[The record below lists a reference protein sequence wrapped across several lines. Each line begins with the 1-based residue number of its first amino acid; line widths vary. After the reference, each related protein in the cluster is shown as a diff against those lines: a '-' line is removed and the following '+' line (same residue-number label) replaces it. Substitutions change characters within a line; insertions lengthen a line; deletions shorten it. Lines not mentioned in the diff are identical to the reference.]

1 MLFAQLCT
9 SAEGTHISNGGGGCG
24 GGQGELTEL
33 TAAMVLGATAAEEGG
48 GKVRIIIATQVLPP
62 MSKVLCQA
70 LSSGGAG

>member
-1 MLFAQLCT
+1 
-9 SAEGTHISNGGGGCG
+9 
-24 GGQGELTEL
+24 
-33 TAAMVLGATAAEEGG
+33 MVLGATAAEEGG